1 VIVVADTSVIL
12 NLALVGQDGL
22 LTVLFREVFVP
33 PAVRAE
39 FVRLA
44 ASEGRFGGVALPAW
58 IQVRQPAAIPETVSR
73 NTELDPGETE
83 ALALAV
89 EMHADAVL
97 IDEAAG
103 RQAALE
109 LGLTPVGVLGILVR
123 AKRQGQLAAVAPVI
137 DALLTR
143 AQFRASPELLHEV
156 LRMAG
161 EAP

>member
-1 VIVVADTSVIL
+1 MIVVADTSVLL

-22 LTVLFREVFVP
+22 LMVLFREVFVP
-33 PAVRAE
+33 PAVRSE

-44 ASEGRFGGVALPAW
+44 ASEGRFGGVALPSW
-58 IQVRQPAAIPETVSR
+58 IQVRLPAAIPETVSR
-73 NTELDPGETE
+73 NTELDLGESE

-89 EMHADAVL
+89 ELHADAVL

-103 RQAALE
+103 RHAALE

-123 AKRQGQLAAVAPVI
+123 AKRYGQLAAVAPVI
-137 DALLTR
+137 DALLTHAR
-143 AQFRASPELLHEV
+143 FRASPELVQEV

>member
-22 LTVLFREVFVP
+22 LTALFREVFVP
-33 PAVRAE
+33 PVVQSE

-44 ASEGRFGGVALPAW
+44 ASGGRFGGVGFPAW
-58 IQVRQPAAIPETVSR
+58 IQVRQPAAIPEVISR
-73 NTELDPGETE
+73 NMELDQGETD
-83 ALALAV
+83 ALALAL
-89 EMHADAVL
+89 EMQADAVL
-97 IDEAAG
+97 IDETAG
-103 RQAALE
+103 RHAALE

-123 AKRQGQLAAVAPVI
+123 AKRYGQLAAVAPVI
-137 DALLTR
+137 EALLAR